1 MIKIKEWKQIS
12 EYLRYAKKYR
22 KKILILY
29 ISAISSN
36 VINLFPIYF
45 MGNIINYAVYKQFDK
60 IVNTI
65 LLMLTFYVLSTVLS
79 AVETYFSN
87 VLVNSIAND
96 LKEKIFKKFAK
107 MTISSISEM
116 GIGNF
121 ISVIENDTGTIS
133 NFLIENVLRQL
144 YRFLRRLCLYFF

>member
-1 MIKIKEWKQIS
+1 
-12 EYLRYAKKYR
+12 
-22 KKILILY
+22 
-29 ISAISSN
+29 
-36 VINLFPIYF
+36 
-45 MGNIINYAVYKQFDK
+45 
-60 IVNTI
+60 
-65 LLMLTFYVLSTVLS
+65 MLTFYVLSTVLS

-133 NFLIENVLRQL
+133 NFLIENVLEAIISFSTAIVSL
-144 YRFLRRLCLYFF
+144 FFLSEFHMATLL